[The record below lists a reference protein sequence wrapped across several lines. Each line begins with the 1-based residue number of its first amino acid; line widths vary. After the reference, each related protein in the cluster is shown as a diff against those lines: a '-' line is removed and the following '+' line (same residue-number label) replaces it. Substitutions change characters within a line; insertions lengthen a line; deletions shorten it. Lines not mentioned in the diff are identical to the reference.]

1 MDRRR
6 SKYIMAKYS
15 RYDPNNKKKSRNKK
29 ISLFKDL
36 RIREVITDEKLV
48 YIMKDDMVD
57 DLEDVDI

>member
-1 MDRRR
+1 
-6 SKYIMAKYS
+6 MAKYS

>member
-1 MDRRR
+1 MDRRH